1 MSENKFNKTL
11 VDMYSKAEMLVLDEF
26 GWMRRRIAW
35 LEEIVAL
42 AQEHELLDLSN
53 SNEWPQW
60 EDWENKALPKE
71 SDLIKLQWENY
82 ELSKE
87 LEEFDNE

>member
-1 MSENKFNKTL
+1 MNKEIYT
-11 VDMYSKAEMLVLDEF
+11 KAEMLVLDEF
-26 GWMRRRIAW
+26 GWMRKRISW

-60 EDWENKALPKE
+60 EDWENKDLPKE
-71 SDLIKLQWENY
+71 SDLMPLIRVASNLQREN
-82 ELSKE
+82 EMLSEE